1 MRPFSLAAF
10 SALALFAPALA
21 SAQLRADLSVGFA
34 SISDSFDNKG
44 ERKDFKDPGPDG
56 ATQKTED
63 FLVPINIGLKYGF
76 FRGLYAGAELSVLS
90 ISSEDANREN
100 KKSAFGVRE
109 LDLAIGWRGNLAVI
123 DLGIEAGFKIDLG
136 KKPKDLK
143 TDELA
148 TSDNNHAFHIGLEIG
163 KSLMPAFGV
172 GVRLNSVIHL
182 ERDLEQNNTSVKSG
196 VVVDPALFIYG
207 EIGLNPIAVF
217 YGLDLGFLYRTAD
230 ETNDVPQEATI
241 DGKTDELDHYLLHLG
256 LHVGVRYGA
265 HSLKVALSMED
276 EDATTGIPLI
286 GKAIPAATVPVTISY
301 GFRM

>member
-10 SALALFAPALA
+10 SALALLAPTLA

-34 SISDSFDNKG
+34 TISDSFDNKG
-44 ERKDFKDPGPDG
+44 ERKDFKDPGTDG
-56 ATQKTED
+56 ATQVTED

-90 ISSEDANREN
+90 ISSEDANRSN

-109 LDLAIGWRGNLAVI
+109 LDLALGWRGNLAVI

-143 TDELA
+143 SDELG
-148 TSDNNHAFHIGLEIG
+148 TSDNNHAFHVGIEVA

-196 VVVDPALFIYG
+196 TVIDPALFVFG

-217 YGLDLGFLYRTAD
+217 YGIDLGFLYRTAD
-230 ETNDVPQEATI
+230 EVNDEPVKATI
-241 DGKTDELDHYLLHLG
+241 DGKEEELDHYLLHLG

-265 HSLKVALSMED
+265 HSLKVALNMED

-286 GKAIPAATVPVTISY
+286 GKAMPAATVPVTISY

>member
-10 SALALFAPALA
+10 SALALLAPTLA

-34 SISDSFDNKG
+34 TISDSFDNKG
-44 ERKDFKDPGPDG
+44 ERKDFKDPGTDG
-56 ATQKTED
+56 ATQDTED

-90 ISSEDANREN
+90 ISREDANRN
-100 KKSAFGVRE
+100 KAGSAFGVRE

-143 TDELA
+143 SDELG
-148 TSDNNHAFHIGLEIG
+148 TSDNNHAFHVGIEVA

-182 ERDLEQNNTSVKSG
+182 ERDLEQDNKSVKSG
-196 VVVDPALFIYG
+196 TVIDPALFVFG

-217 YGLDLGFLYRTAD
+217 YGIDLGFLYRTAD
-230 ETNDVPQEATI
+230 EVNDEPVKATI
-241 DGKTDELDHYLLHLG
+241 DGKQEELDHYLLHLG
-256 LHVGVRYGA
+256 LHVGVRYGQ

-276 EDATTGIPLI
+276 EDATTGIPLM
-286 GKAIPAATVPVTISY
+286 GKAMPAATVPVTISY